1 MIPYPSRNV
10 NSFFQKPVHFLTLDI
25 HRPRR
30 CHIEWRAERRG
41 PMEKKTVLKNYGF
54 LAVMLLA
61 MLTGCLFGQL
71 LPKAA
76 EAT

>member
-1 MIPYPSRNV
+1 
-10 NSFFQKPVHFLTLDI
+10 
-25 HRPRR
+25 
-30 CHIEWRAERRG
+30 
-41 PMEKKTVLKNYGF
+41 MEKKTVLKNYGF

-76 EAT
+76 DRTGSR

>member
-1 MIPYPSRNV
+1 
-10 NSFFQKPVHFLTLDI
+10 
-25 HRPRR
+25 
-30 CHIEWRAERRG
+30 
-41 PMEKKTVLKNYGF
+41 MEKKTVLKNYGF

-76 EAT
+76 EAVKPQGPTPPPRRCW